1 VTAAAVASARDTRV
15 FSPLTALL
23 LVVAGVFSFSAYVVL
38 SAYAPDLRGGDD
50 GGPHALSRS
59 AVGFAGLVRLLQ
71 ADGVPV
77 EINRDGPAKR
87 DASWSL
93 LVLTPDL
100 STSSADLLALAK
112 ADGPSTLIVLP
123 KWNTIPDPRNSGW
136 VQSAGLVDAGSLNAL
151 LGKDLGATIARR
163 ADKVPVRLGVAPGEG
178 DSGFPTG
185 PIDHLQSL
193 TARGTSPVL
202 QAPTGETV
210 LTRIDHGGITILSDP
225 DVLNTQGIADEQTAD
240 SAVALIQALRIGAG
254 PVVFDVSLNGYKHSP
269 SLLRLAFEPPFLGA
283 TLCLAGA
290 ALLMALHAAYRFGAP
305 ERATR
310 ALALGKRALADNTAG
325 LIRMAKREPHMAAGY
340 LDLNRNAVMKALGA
354 GRLNAA
360 EFDAYADKLGERIG
374 AGGFS
379 PLAREAPQ
387 VKDREGLVR
396 FAQRLYQWRQEMTR
410 ERR

>member
-1 VTAAAVASARDTRV
+1 VTAATVATPREVRV
-15 FSPLTALL
+15 FGPLTALL
-23 LVVAGVFSFSAYVVL
+23 LVLAGVFSFSAYIVL

-59 AVGFAGLVRLLQ
+59 AVGFAGLVQLLR

-87 DASWSL
+87 DPSWGL
-93 LVLTPDL
+93 LVLTPDTN
-100 STSSADLLALAK
+100 TSPADLSALAK
-112 ADGPSTLIVLP
+112 ADGNTLIVLP
-123 KWNTIPDPRNSGW
+123 KWNTIPDPRNNGW
-136 VQSAGLVDAGSLNAL
+136 VQSVGLIDATQLNAL
-151 LGKDLGATIARR
+151 LGKDLPLAVARR
-163 ADKVPVRLGVAPGEG
+163 NDDAPTQLGGAQGPG
-178 DSGFPTG
+178 SWVFPTG
-185 PIDHLQSL
+185 PIDHLQ
-193 TARGTSPVL
+193 AFAGGGTPVL
-202 QAPTGETV
+202 KASTGETV
-210 LTRIDHGGITILSDP
+210 LASVGGVDIKVLSDP
-225 DVLNTQGIADEQTAD
+225 DLLNTHGIADAQTAA
-240 SAVALIQALRIGAG
+240 SAVALIEALRVGNG
-254 PVVFDVSLNGYKHSP
+254 PVVCDVSLNGYKHSP
-269 SLLRLAFEPPFLGA
+269 SLLKLAFEPPFLGA

-305 ERATR
+305 QRATR
-310 ALALGKRALADNTAG
+310 ALALGKRALAENTAG

-379 PLAREAPQ
+379 PLAREGPQ

-396 FAQRLYQWRQEMTR
+396 FAQRLYQWRLEMTR

>member
-1 VTAAAVASARDTRV
+1 VTAVAVATARDTRV
-15 FSPLTALL
+15 FRPLTALL
-23 LVVAGVFSFSAYVVL
+23 LVLAGVFSFSAYVVL

-87 DASWSL
+87 DPSWGL

-100 STSSADLLALAK
+100 NTTPADLSALAK
-112 ADGPSTLIVLP
+112 ANGNTLIVLP
-123 KWNTIPDPRNSGW
+123 KWSTVPDPSNNGW
-136 VQSAGLVDAGSLNAL
+136 VESVGLIDAASLNTL
-151 LGKDLGATIARR
+151 LGKDLPLAVARR
-163 ADKVPVRLGVAPGEG
+163 TDNAPTQLVAAPGQG
-178 DSGFPTG
+178 SGVFPTG
-185 PIDHLQSL
+185 RIDHLQVF
-193 TARGTSPVL
+193 AGGGTLVL
-202 QAPTGETV
+202 KAFTGETV
-210 LTRIDHGGITILSDP
+210 LARVGGGGDIKILSDP
-225 DVLNTQGIADEQTAD
+225 DLLNTHGIADAQTAA
-240 SAVALIQALRIGAG
+240 SAVALIEALRVGDA

-269 SLLRLAFEPPFLGA
+269 SLLKLAFEPPFLGA
-283 TLCLAGA
+283 TLCLLGA

-325 LIRMAKREPHMAAGY
+325 LIRMAKREPHMAPGY

-360 EFDAYADKLGERIG
+360 EFDAYADKLGERVG

-396 FAQRLYQWRQEMTR
+396 FAQRLYQWRLEMTR

>member
-1 VTAAAVASARDTRV
+1 VTAAAVASARDARV
-15 FSPLTALL
+15 FRPLTALL
-23 LVVAGVFSFSAYVVL
+23 LVLAGVFSFSAYVVL

-100 STSSADLLALAK
+100 GTSSADLLALAK
-112 ADGPSTLIVLP
+112 ADGPSTLVVLP

-136 VQSAGLVDAGSLNAL
+136 VQSAGLVDAGSLNTL

-163 ADKVPVRLGVAPGEG
+163 ADKVPVRLGVTPGEG
-178 DSGFPTG
+178 DGGFPTG

-193 TARGTSPVL
+193 AARGTSPVL
-202 QAPTGETV
+202 QAATGETV